1 MGVLNLG
8 KRNVQD
14 EIKKGKEALLY
25 FHNASLKYSSYP
37 LSSVDELAIQVSGSE
52 KKAPI
57 FLEGLGFAIYEAGSV
72 QLSDS
77 RVRGVM
83 ESLAYQGKGKV
94 PDSMNAFFNALTGAS
109 VTINWIDATK
119 VVATNVTK
127 EVVDKVSSFSGYLP
141 YIVGGALFLAVYT
154 KVK

>member
-1 MGVLNLG
+1 MAA
-8 KRNVQD
+8 RNVQD

-77 RVRGVM
+77 RIRGVM
-83 ESLAYQGKGKV
+83 ESLAFKGKGKV

-109 VTINWIDATK
+109 VAINWVDATK

-127 EVVDKVSSFSGYLP
+127 EVVEKVSNYSSYIP
-141 YIVGGALFLAVYT
+141 WIVGAALFFAVYDRA
-154 KVK
+154 K